1 MGGRS
6 VHSVGGKLWEAMHR
20 LVRSRAGSSQ
30 EGFSGR
36 ARHEQELAGADPEHC
51 QCTPVSQLQ
60 SVAGRCLRD
69 EEGLELEWGWE
80 AVWEPFNNFKYG

>member
-1 MGGRS
+1 MEDRS

-36 ARHEQELAGADPEHC
+36 ARREQELAGADPEHC
-51 QCTPVSQLQ
+51 QCDPS
-60 SVAGRCLRD
+60 
-69 EEGLELEWGWE
+69 
-80 AVWEPFNNFKYG
+80 